1 MSESLALPSAG
12 SQLLRHPQPHTRT
25 CAHAHAHGA
34 VTRARSHARPP
45 CPSSP
50 SPRRLQAAIR
60 ALHCGSC
67 LQVGGASAPPP
78 PPPAFPFCSGS
89 LGCTEP
95 GRRGPLRARP
105 RAWGPRAPGCRRGQ
119 PGGPLHPPSRL
130 GPSSSRSGH
139 GVGGKYGRPICPGAL
154 PGGGWGR
161 GRLRLLHARDP
172 RTGAALPVATATLWN
187 ARHHFPRAAGR
198 ANGGR
203 VCQQSPRSSR
213 GTGSEEAGVS
223 QAPEGG
229 AQSPASLPSP
239 TLSCLLPAPQ
249 RLRLAR
255 TRRPAPWTAAAGNAK
270 RRHPLGKQDGLNPNA
285 GPPSDPA
292 VPLREAVGSRGRES
306 PRRLA
311 AGSREQK
318 RPHQVSGPQN
328 ETRDDCP
335 ALKRK

>member
-1 MSESLALPSAG
+1 MASGESMGAPSALG
-12 SQLLRHPQPHTRT
+12 PSR
-25 CAHAHAHGA
+25 AEGGA
-34 VTRARSHARPP
+34 
-45 CPSSP
+45 
-50 SPRRLQAAIR
+50 
-60 ALHCGSC
+60 
-67 LQVGGASAPPP
+67 GGASA
-78 PPPAFPFCSGS
+78 FST
-89 LGCTEP
+89 LGTH
-95 GRRGPLRARP
+95 A
-105 RAWGPRAPGCRRGQ
+105 RGQ
-119 PGGPLHPPSRL
+119 RCQLP
-130 GPSSSRSGH
+130 
-139 GVGGKYGRPICPGAL
+139 RPHCG
-154 PGGGWGR
+154 
-161 GRLRLLHARDP
+161 
-172 RTGAALPVATATLWN
+172 T
-187 ARHHFPRAAGR
+187 RHHFPRAAGR
-198 ANGGR
+198 TNGGR

-229 AQSPASLPSP
+229 ARSPASLPSP

-292 VPLREAVGSRGRES
+292 APLREAVGSRGRES

-335 ALKRK
+335 ALKRKEVLAPAATR